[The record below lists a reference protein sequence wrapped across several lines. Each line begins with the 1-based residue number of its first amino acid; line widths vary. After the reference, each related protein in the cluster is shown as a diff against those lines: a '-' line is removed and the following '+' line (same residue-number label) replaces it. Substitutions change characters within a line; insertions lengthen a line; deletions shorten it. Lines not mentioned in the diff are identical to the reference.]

1 MAVDDD
7 DQGTE
12 DIDQADLDDLGEL
25 GDGDEDGDEGGAPK
39 GKPIPDAATW
49 EKIQRKLAR
58 QEERIT
64 RLVGAKGKGGGA
76 DVDRQLAA
84 QLRGGKGKGKDEED
98 DEPADNGEAERWKG
112 TAIQAAASAQISAA
126 GFTGTAKQ
134 AARLAR
140 LIDTNGV
147 EPDRNGY
154 IDLED
159 EIDELKDEYPQLFS
173 TAGDGRRRA
182 PTVRRGDSRETP
194 KKDPTQSTTDKIMKA
209 AGYR

>member
-39 GKPIPDAATW
+39 GKPIPDAETW

-76 DVDRQLAA
+76 SVDRQLAA
-84 QLRGGKGKGKDEED
+84 QLRGGKGKADED
-98 DEPADNGEAERWKG
+98 DEPADDGEAARWRDI
-112 TAIQAAASAQISAA
+112 AVRNAASAQISAA

-140 LIDTNGV
+140 LIETSSI
-147 EPDRNGY
+147 EPDRNGVF
-154 IDLED
+154 DLED
-159 EIDELKDEYPQLFS
+159 EIDELKEEYPQLFS

-182 PTVRRGDSRETP
+182 PVVRRGDSRETG
-194 KKDPTQSTTDKIMKA
+194 KKDPTLSTTDKMLKA